1 MAYNELDI
9 VLIPIDIIRG
19 KTNMYFVLILLE
31 CMERIH
37 FSSSKLPTAQIWEEI
52 RKDAICYLQVMGQEE
67 GYQNKVLFF
76 SPKFNNHI
84 S

>member
-52 RKDAICYLQVMGQEE
+52 RKDAIYYLQVMGQEE

-76 SPKFNNHI
+76 FPQI
-84 S
+84 